1 VRLWTS
7 AAMATLVLSTL
18 ACRDRDRDET
28 ASRVDT
34 AVSDVGDEAR
44 GGAAEARD
52 EVREGARSL
61 DSYTWAERDD
71 FRRDVRQRLTDIDGQ
86 IEQLSNDARSS
97 GGTVDDQSMAD
108 IRRARKAVDR
118 NVAKL
123 DEATE
128 NSWPDLRA
136 GIDRSLETLRD
147 RVDQVTRTG
156 GPMGGRSPGQS

>member
-1 VRLWTS
+1 
-7 AAMATLVLSTL
+7 MATLVLSTL

-34 AVSDVGDEAR
+34 AVSDAGDEAR

-97 GGTVDDQSMAD
+97 GGTVDDQSMAN

-128 NSWPDLRA
+128 NSWPD
-136 GIDRSLETLRD
+136 
-147 RVDQVTRTG
+147 
-156 GPMGGRSPGQS
+156 